1 VRRLS
6 RPPLRFPRARLCVML
21 AASVAGCTASMVENM
36 PSVPGLTPYRIEIQQ
51 GNFVS
56 QDMIAKLKR
65 GMSREQVRFVLGTP
79 LLTDVFHPD
88 RWDYVFYRQRPD
100 KSREERR
107 ISVFFENNRLLRIT
121 GDVVPE
127 TAARPGAAPKGGATN
142 GATASGATASGA
154 AVKDEVAKD
163 ESAKDEAAKGA
174 AVQGEAAQD
183 DTAGAPLERAGE
195 QAK

>member
-1 VRRLS
+1 MHRLS
-6 RPPLRFPRARLCVML
+6 RPPLRFPRARLCVVL

-88 RWDYVFYRQRPD
+88 RWDYVFYRERPD

-107 ISVFFENNRLLRIT
+107 ISVFFENNRLMRVT

-127 TAARPGAAPKGGATN
+127 AAARPGAAPKGGTPN
-142 GATASGATASGA
+142 GATANGA
-154 AVKDEVAKD
+154 AGRDEVAKD
-163 ESAKDEAAKGA
+163 EIAKDDAAKGA
-174 AVQGEAAQD
+174 AVTDEAAQD
-183 DTAGAPLERAGE
+183 DAAGAPLERAGE
-195 QAK
+195 QAQ